1 VKVNGRKVLKARG
14 GKDASQ
20 ADFGGNTPGPGD
32 TGGAGGYDK
41 DTRQFGNQGSSPTS
55 TGGKTTQA
63 QSKTTQAQSTSN
75 KTGFNINPITTGINL
90 VGQLA
95 TKIPGLGYA
104 YQVGKN
110 LTTGFKN
117 TKNLNTAR
125 KEDLLGGEMLTTAK
139 MNRPYAPQDRD
150 GNNSS
155 KGLCPDGSNPPC
167 KLPTTQIK
175 TPVSKPNPFLSG
187 FKAYDDGGEVI
198 ISGNVDKDLL

>member
-1 VKVNGRKVLKARG
+1 MKIKGRKVLKLSVGG
-14 GKDASQ
+14 GKDASKS
-20 ADFGGNTPGPGD
+20 DFGGNTPGPGD

-41 DTRQFGNQGSSPTS
+41 DTKQFGNEGSSPTS
-55 TGGKTTQA
+55 TGGKTTPRQNTN
-63 QSKTTQAQSTSN
+63 K
-75 KTGFNINPITTGINL
+75 KTGFTINPVTTGINL
-90 VGQLA
+90 IGQLA
-95 TKIPGLGYA
+95 TKVPGLGYA

-117 TKNLNTAR
+117 AKNLNTAR
-125 KEDLLGGEMLTTAK
+125 NEDLLGGEMLTTAN
-139 MNRPYAPQDRD
+139 MNRPYAPQGRD
-150 GNNSS
+150 SNNSGR
-155 KGLCPDGSNPPC
+155 GLCPDGSNPPC

>member
-1 VKVNGRKVLKARG
+1 VKVNGRKVLKAKG

-41 DTRQFGNQGSSPTS
+41 DTRQFGDQGSSPTS
-55 TGGKTTQA
+55 TGVN
-63 QSKTTQAQSTSN
+63 TTQAQSTSK
-75 KTGFNINPITTGINL
+75 KTGFNINPITTGINI

-95 TKIPGLGYA
+95 TKVPGLGYA
-104 YQVGKN
+104 YQIGKN

-125 KEDLLGGEMLTTAK
+125 KDDLLGGEMLTTAK

-150 GNNSS
+150 GDGNSGKS
-155 KGLCPDGSNPPC
+155 LCPDGSNPPC

-198 ISGNVDKDLL
+198 ISANVDKDLL